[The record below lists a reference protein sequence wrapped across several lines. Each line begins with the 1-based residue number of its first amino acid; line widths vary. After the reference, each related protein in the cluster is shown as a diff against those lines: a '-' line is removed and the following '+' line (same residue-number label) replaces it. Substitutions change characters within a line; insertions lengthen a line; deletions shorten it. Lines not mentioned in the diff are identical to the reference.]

1 MIISHHWK
9 FIFVKTR
16 KTGGTSAE
24 IALSRLCRPG
34 DIVTP
39 VSEEDE
45 HLRPN
50 VTVGPKQMTFDV
62 NGSVIKLTNH
72 SPLRDALRIFGAKL
86 KDYKIISVERNPFD
100 RAASMYFWKIRNRS
114 EENSG
119 MTVKWVINNFNSN
132 MPLYS
137 LFGIPVFD
145 YMLRT
150 ESLDEDLAALAE
162 NLGIKGA
169 LTSGLVRAKSGY
181 RPKSAS
187 REEIFADDLLRRVVE
202 SKSMAELYQFGYSF
216 DRFGCEPIVP
226 LLHRKKVIS
235 AYIKKLKQAEALDV

>member
-9 FIFVKTR
+9 FVFVKTR

-24 IALSRLCRPG
+24 IALSRLCKPG

-39 VSEEDE
+39 VSQEDE
-45 HLRPN
+45 HLRPD
-50 VTVGPKQMTFDV
+50 VAVGPQQMTFKV

-72 SPLRDALRIFGAKL
+72 SPLRDAFRVFGSKL

-100 RAASMYFWKIRNRS
+100 RAVSLYFWQKRNRP
-114 EENSG
+114 ENNSG
-119 MTVKWVINNFNSN
+119 MSAKWVINTFNSN

-145 YMLRT
+145 HMLRT
-150 ESLDEDLAALAE
+150 ENLDEDLAALAQD
-162 NLGIKGA
+162 LGVEGDLA
-169 LTSGLVRAKSGY
+169 SGLVRAKSGY

-187 REEIFADDLLRRVVE
+187 REEIFADDLLRSVVE

-216 DRFGCEPIVP
+216 DRIGCEPIAP
-226 LLHRKKVIS
+226 LPHRKQVIS
-235 AYIKKLKQAEALDV
+235 AYIRKLKQAEALNV